1 MTKHSPFRYFK
12 TSPEIIRLAVM
23 LYVRFPLSLRNVEA
37 LLHEAFS
44 VVDVGCVALSENFLL
59 GFLWGL
65 FGLGYIPYIPYIL
78 YSF

>member
-1 MTKHSPFRYFK
+1 MAFNGMASNP
-12 TSPEIIRLAVM
+12 
-23 LYVRFPLSLRNVEA
+23 A
-37 LLHEAFS
+37 LITD

-65 FGLGYIPYIPYIL
+65 LGLGYIHYILYIL